1 MLPINVVNILVIEEQ
16 IEEERLENIR
26 VENMER
32 RIMREQSNPFSIDDL
47 RFKELF
53 RLNKDLAQYVLNGIV
68 PLLNQG
74 NNPVAIPSILKFFGV
89 LHFYATGTYQRI
101 IGRSFDISMSQQ
113 SVSRAV
119 HEVTNALIHAFS
131 EQWVHFPRNAEQKNM
146 IKQRFMA
153 ERHFPGVIGAIDC
166 SQVEI
171 LRPILEE
178 HNYLN
183 RKGYHS
189 KNIQIVSDCYL

>member
-1 MLPINVVNILVIEEQ
+1 MFPFNIGNIVAV
-16 IEEERLENIR
+16 EEEDRLEDIRLENI
-26 VENMER
+26 ER
-32 RIMREQSNPFSIDDL
+32 RIMRDESDPFSIDDI

-53 RLNKDLAQYVLNGIV
+53 RLNKDMARYVLNDILH
-68 PLLNQG
+68 LLNNR
-74 NNPVAIPSILKFFGV
+74 NNLAIPGVLKFFAV
-89 LHFYATGTYQRI
+89 LNFYATGTYQRV

-119 HEVTNALIHAFS
+119 HEVTNALITTFS
-131 EQWVHFPRNAEQKNM
+131 EHWIHFPRNVEEKRL
-146 IKQRFMA
+146 IKQRFME

-166 SQVEI
+166 THVEI
-171 LRPILEE
+171 LRPTLEE

-189 KNIQIVSDCYL
+189 KNIQVVSDCFYHK